1 MHSSLSNEK
10 TDEAQVSV
18 LYQQYAPQ
26 IFTYLR
32 LHLRSREDAEDL
44 LVEIFL
50 ACLENS
56 SLGELS
62 GPQQH
67 AWLWRVVHH
76 KLIDFYRKRTVRQG
90 AVNVD
95 DFIQEIYYDE
105 DLSPERLAERN
116 EEYLLLYEQVKKLPP
131 SQQQVLRLR
140 LVHGMRCKEIAA
152 QLGKSEMAIRA
163 LFSRALN
170 LLRSTY
176 QQKKGED
183 DDGSRT
189 AL

>member
-1 MHSSLSNEK
+1 MHSSLSSEK
-10 TDEAQVSV
+10 IDEGQVSV
-18 LYQQYAPQ
+18 LYQQHAPQ

-44 LVEIFL
+44 LVETFL
-50 ACLENS
+50 ACLES
-56 SLGELS
+56 SSFRGLS
-62 GPQQH
+62 EPQQH

-76 KLIDFYRKRTVRQG
+76 KLIDFYRKGAVRQG
-90 AVNVD
+90 IVNVD
-95 DFIQEIYYDE
+95 DLVQEIYYDE
-105 DLSPERLAERN
+105 DLSPERLAERS
-116 EEYLLLYEQVKKLPP
+116 EEYLLLYEQVQKLPLA
-131 SQQQVLRLR
+131 QQQVLRLR
-140 LVHGMRCKEIAA
+140 LVHGLRCKEIAV

-183 DDGSRT
+183 DHGSRT